1 MKCYICHEQ
10 KDELIFPIIGD
21 LTEENLC
28 SNCCSQYENL
38 LSIEENY
45 ENIKGYNKLTIVDSK
60 IFNYKL
66 N

>member
-28 SNCCSQYENL
+28 SDCCSQYENL

-45 ENIKGYNKLTIVDSK
+45 ENISESVSEIQEITKNIPV
-60 IFNYKL
+60 NA
-66 N
+66 